1 MAGEPLITVV
11 GNLVADP
18 EPRVSQGGKSWVTFR
33 IASTPR
39 VKNRQSGD
47 FEDGEAL
54 WLGCRAYGE
63 YADNIAASL
72 TKGMRVIVQGRLTQR
87 SYKDNQGQDRTS
99 LDLEVEEVGP
109 SLRFATA
116 QVARKSGGG
125 GAQQPQGGAAQSGWA
140 TTPPATF
147 QGATSDPGAARLRAT
162 SPNPTKT
169 SSRHPLN
176 TSRAP
181 LRWGASHIRG
191 ADRERL
197 APHASGKDL

>member
-18 EPRVSQGGKSWVTFR
+18 EARVSQAGKSWCTFR

-39 VKNRQSGD
+39 VRDRQSGD
-47 FEDGEAL
+47 WSDGEPL

-63 YADNIAASL
+63 YADNIVGSL

-87 SYKDNQGQDRTS
+87 SYTDNQGQQRTS

-116 QVARKSGGG
+116 QVARGQARGQVGGFG
-125 GAQQPQGGAAQSGWA
+125 GSNNQPQGQSSWGRPGGGQQDNPW
-140 TTPPATF
+140 TDSG
-147 QGATSDPGAARLRAT
+147 QGGNAG
-162 SPNPTKT
+162 
-169 SSRHPLN
+169 
-176 TSRAP
+176 
-181 LRWGASHIRG
+181 
-191 ADRERL
+191 
-197 APHASGKDL
+197 SGFGGGFDDEQPF